1 METVLHFKLFGEGR
15 DEDTGQRL
23 GGHRFSTA
31 ASQQAEQS
39 GLIEEPEIETLY

>member
-1 METVLHFKLFGEGR
+1 MEKGEK
-15 DEDTGQRL
+15 DTGQRL
-23 GGHRFSTA
+23 RGHRFSIA